1 MSDLIRT
8 LLVCLLALALPVQ
21 GALAAT
27 RVVCAAHHP
36 GGVSVGAEGGTA
48 VTPAHAHHDA
58 GMHSGTHAG
67 AAAAAPG
74 ADSAASAAEPAQ
86 ATAGGKCSA
95 CSACCAPG
103 LMPTPASGLPAAEP
117 APTVFAAVEFSVEAF
132 AADGPDRPPRTTR
145 V

>member
-1 MSDLIRT
+1 
-8 LLVCLLALALPVQ
+8 
-21 GALAAT
+21 
-27 RVVCAAHHP
+27 
-36 GGVSVGAEGGTA
+36 
-48 VTPAHAHHDA
+48 
-58 GMHSGTHAG
+58 MHSGTHAG

-132 AADGPDRPPRTTR
+132 ASDGPDRPPRTIR